1 MTQPPNT
8 PEYAAPLPPLPPK
21 YPHAWRGLL
30 IGAGIGG
37 AVSLVVWV
45 FLFAQLDKMPWLLVV
60 IPLLKIAF
68 GIALVVRSR
77 QTRFA
82 GIGLLLSIPLG
93 ALIFMGACFGQI
105 IKGA

>member
-30 IGAGIGG
+30 IGAGIG
-37 AVSLVVWV
+37 AALSAIVWLG
-45 FLFAQLDKMPWLLVV
+45 LFNQLDKMPWLLAVV
-60 IPLLKIAF
+60 PLFKIIF
-68 GIALVVRSR
+68 GTALVVRSR

-105 IKGA
+105 IKG